1 MVPPVA
7 KMSTSGGRAGS
18 RGQNDAWFYSVVR
31 EVSVVAP
38 RLETMNDF
46 VLLDPSGVPFGQPA
60 GEDPLVAGLNPQQRR
75 AVEARGQALLIV
87 AGAGSGKTR
96 VLTHRIA
103 QLIRNREAWPSQIL
117 AITFTNKAAAE
128 MRERVEDL
136 MGGEVAGGMWISTF
150 HSACV
155 RILRR
160 EAERFGYVSGFT
172 IYDSAD
178 SRALL
183 KRIIK
188 ESEADSYGFTPANTS
203 AKISRLKNE
212 LQDAASYRATANESD
227 PRERIFVEIF
237 HEYEQQLRRANAFD
251 FDDLIGQTVHLFRA
265 HPDVAAIYQRRFR
278 HILVDEYQDTNHA
291 QYSLI
296 RELTRGVDA
305 ADAKRLVPPVRDREV
320 DASGRIPGASL
331 TVVGDSDQSIYAF
344 RGADIRN
351 IVEFERDFPGAEVVK
366 LEQNYRSTQ
375 NILSAANAVIGNN
388 FDRQEKN
395 LFTTSGD
402 GSKLIGF
409 TGYSQH
415 DEARFVAE
423 EIEDLHRAGVAYGD
437 IAVFYRTNSQ
447 TRALEELLIRGAI
460 PYRVLGGTKFYERAE
475 IKDAMSYLT
484 SLANPYDPI
493 AWSRLIG
500 VPKRGI
506 GPMAEAQLAF
516 FQETH
521 GISFHDAMLRADE
534 VPFGPKVRDAIKSLG
549 ELLLRATRMALGG
562 GPTDVT
568 YDPTTGEVRDETVG
582 DETRKKPAPVADVLK
597 LILDETE
604 MIEKLRAKR
613 DPQDEARAENL
624 EELVSVAREFDVRN
638 PGAGLLEFLTEV
650 SLVAAADDLD
660 DQSGTVS
667 LMTLHTAKGLEFNTV
682 FLTGVEEGLIPHQMS
697 VDEVGGISEERRLM
711 YVGITRARER
721 LYLTLASTRSTFGDI
736 NVAMPSRFLQE
747 IPDELVEWRQSP
759 GEVTG
764 RGGTESR
771 ALNAPRGGGYGSGGS
786 GGYGSRGGASRR
798 PVDSNVSF
806 GSGGGRLSGSAAVS
820 EPASGGMQSALE
832 QWRERKRLAK
842 EAQKA
847 GGGFPNMVG
856 SSVRDNGD
864 LELVPGDR
872 IRHDD
877 YGEGRVTAVTGVGS
891 KRIAHAVFDSVGER
905 KLLIKLSPIEK
916 VE

>member
-1 MVPPVA
+1 
-7 KMSTSGGRAGS
+7 MS
-18 RGQNDAWFYSVVR
+18 
-31 EVSVVAP
+31 
-38 RLETMNDF
+38 DF
-46 VLLDPSGVPFGQPA
+46 ELLDPSGFAVPTA
-60 GEDPLVAGLNPQQRR
+60 GGSEDPLVAGLNPQQRR
-75 AVEARGQALLIV
+75 AVEARGEALLIV

-103 QLIRNREAWPSQIL
+103 QLIRNKEAWPSQIL

-128 MRERVEDL
+128 MRERVEQL
-136 MGGEVAGGMWISTF
+136 VGGDVANGMWISTF

-188 ESEADSYGFTPANTS
+188 DSEADSYGFTPANTG

-212 LQDAASYRATANESD
+212 LQDAAAYARSANEAD
-227 PRERIFVEIF
+227 PRERIFLEIF

-265 HPDVAAIYQRRFR
+265 HPEVAAIYQRRFR

-291 QYSLI
+291 QYALI
-296 RELTRGVDA
+296 REFTRGVDA
-305 ADAKRLVPPVRDREV
+305 DEVARLSPPVREFEL

-351 IVEFERDFPGAEVVK
+351 IVEFERDFVGAEVVK

-375 NILSAANAVIGNN
+375 NILSAANAVIAGN
-388 FDRQEKN
+388 FDRQDKN
-395 LFTTSGD
+395 LWTAEGD
-402 GSKLIGF
+402 GQPIVGF

-423 EIEDLHRAGVAYGD
+423 EIDTLHRAGTAYAD

-447 TRALEELLIRGAI
+447 TRALEDLLIRGAV
-460 PYRVLGGTKFYERAE
+460 PYRVLGGTKFYDRAE
-475 IKDAMSYLT
+475 IKDAMAYLT

-493 AWSRLIG
+493 AWSRLLG
-500 VPKRGI
+500 APKRGI
-506 GPMAEAQLAF
+506 GPMAEAHLAN
-516 FQETH
+516 FQEQH
-521 GISFHDAMLRADE
+521 DLSFHEAMWRAE
-534 VPFGPKVRDAIKSLG
+534 ELGFGPKLRDSVLALG
-549 ELLLRATRMALGG
+549 DLLLQAARMAAGG
-562 GPTDVT
+562 GASD
-568 YDPTTGEVRDETVG
+568 DPEAQ
-582 DETRKKPAPVADVLK
+582 KQPAPVADVLK
-597 LILDETE
+597 FILDETK
-604 MIEKLRAKR
+604 MIEKLREKR

-624 EELVSVAREFDVRN
+624 EELVSVAREFDVRQ

-650 SLVAAADDLD
+650 SLVAAVDELD
-660 DQSGTVS
+660 DESGTVS
-667 LMTLHTAKGLEFNTV
+667 LMTLHTAKGLEFPVV
-682 FLTGVEEGLIPHQMS
+682 FITGVEEGLLPHQMS
-697 VDEVGGISEERRLM
+697 VDEVGGVNEERRLM
-711 YVGITRARER
+711 YVGITRARTR
-721 LYLTLASTRSTFGDI
+721 LYLTLASTRSTFGDV

-747 IPDELVEWRQSP
+747 IPEHLIDWRQSP

-764 RGGTESR
+764 RAGTESR
-771 ALNAPRGGGYGSGGS
+771 ALNAPRSGSRPVRGGSSRGTESAVAFGRSHSGG
-786 GGYGSRGGASRR
+786 
-798 PVDSNVSF
+798 
-806 GSGGGRLSGSAAVS
+806 AAVA
-820 EPASGGMQSALE
+820 EPASGGMQSALD
-832 QWRERKRLAK
+832 QWRERKRLAR
-842 EAQKA
+842 EAQQA

-856 SSVRDNGD
+856 SSIRDNGD
-864 LELVPGDR
+864 LVLSPGDR
-872 IRHDD
+872 IRHED
-877 YGEGRVTAVTGVGS
+877 YGVGLVTSVTGEGS
-891 KRIAHAVFDSVGER
+891 KRVAHAVFESVGER

-916 VE
+916 IDQG

>member
-1 MVPPVA
+1 
-7 KMSTSGGRAGS
+7 MS
-18 RGQNDAWFYSVVR
+18 
-31 EVSVVAP
+31 
-38 RLETMNDF
+38 DF
-46 VLLDPSGVPFGQPA
+46 ELLDPSGVPIPDGA
-60 GEDPLVAGLNPQQRR
+60 GGDALLDGLNPAQAR
-75 AVEARGQALLIV
+75 AVISRAPALLIV

-103 QLIRNREAWPSQIL
+103 HLIREKEAWPSQVL
-117 AITFTNKAAAE
+117 AITFTNKAASE
-128 MRERVEDL
+128 MRERIRDL
-136 MGGEVAGGMWISTF
+136 LGEGAEGMWISTF

-188 ESEADSYGFTPANTS
+188 ELDADTYGFTPANAGS
-203 AKISRLKNE
+203 KISRLKNE
-212 LQDAASYRATANESD
+212 LSDADAYAATMNEND
-227 PRERIFVEIF
+227 PRDRLFVEIF
-237 HEYEQQLRRANAFD
+237 KMYEQELRRANAFD

-265 HPDVAAIYQRRFR
+265 HPDVAAVYQRRFR

-291 QYSLI
+291 QYALI
-296 RELTRGVDA
+296 RELTRPVEPEEA
-305 ADAKRLVPPVRDREV
+305 ERLVPPVREREV
-320 DASGRIPGASL
+320 DGAGRIPPAAL

-395 LFTTSGD
+395 LWTAEGD
-402 GSKLIGF
+402 GARIAGF

-423 EIEDLHRAGVAYGD
+423 EIEDLHRDGVAYGD

-447 TRALEELLIRGAI
+447 TRALEELLIRSAI

-475 IKDAMSYLT
+475 IKDAMAYLT
-484 SLANPYDPI
+484 SIANPFDPI
-493 AWSRLIG
+493 AWSRLLG
-500 VPKRGI
+500 APKRGV
-506 GPMAEAQLAF
+506 GPMTEAHLANFQEAQ
-516 FQETH
+516 
-521 GISFHDAMLRADE
+521 GISFHEAMLRCAE
-534 VPFGPKVRDAIKSLG
+534 LSFGPKVQRAILDLG
-549 ELLLRATRMALGG
+549 ELLTRAARMALGG
-562 GPTDVT
+562 GSV
-568 YDPTTGEVRDETVG
+568 DPDPDSPEE
-582 DETRKKPAPVADVLK
+582 KQPAPVGDVLK

-613 DPQDEARAENL
+613 DPQDDARAENL
-624 EELVSVAREFDVRN
+624 EELIAVAREFDAKQ
-638 PGAGLLEFLTEV
+638 PGAGLLAFLTEV
-650 SLVAAADDLD
+650 SLVAAADELD
-660 DQSGTVS
+660 DTSGTVS
-667 LMTLHTAKGLEFNTV
+667 LMTMHTAKGLEFKAV
-682 FLTGVEEGLIPHQMS
+682 FITGVEEGLLPHQMS
-697 VDEVGGISEERRLM
+697 VDEVGGVNEERRLM

-721 LYLTLASTRSTFGDI
+721 LYLTLASTRATFGDVS
-736 NVAMPSRFLQE
+736 VAMPSRFLQE
-747 IPDELVEWRQSP
+747 IPEGLIDWRQSP

-771 ALNAPRGGGYGSGGS
+771 ALNAQRGGVGGA
-786 GGYGSRGGASRR
+786 GARSRGR
-798 PVDSNVSF
+798 VDSSVSF
-806 GSGGGRLSGSAAVS
+806 SRGSGSAAVS
-820 EPASGGMQSALE
+820 EPASGNMQSALDK
-832 QWRERKRLAK
+832 WRERKRKAK
-842 EAQKA
+842 EAQTA

-856 SSVRDNGD
+856 AGGSVRDNGS
-864 LELVPGDR
+864 LELAPGDR

-877 YGEGRVTAVTGVGS
+877 YGEGRVSAVTGTGS
-891 KRIAHAVFDSVGER
+891 KRIAHVVFEAVGER
-905 KLLIKLSPIEK
+905 KLLVKLSPIEK